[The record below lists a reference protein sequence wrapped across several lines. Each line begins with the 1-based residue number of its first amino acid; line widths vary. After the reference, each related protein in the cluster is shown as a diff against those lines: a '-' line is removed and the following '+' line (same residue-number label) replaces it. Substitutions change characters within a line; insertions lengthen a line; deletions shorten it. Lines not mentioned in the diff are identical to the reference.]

1 MATKIKNIDDDVLK
15 ANSQWAQFK
24 RNFDNGHST
33 FVKNARKYDDFYRG
47 KQWAEEDEK
56 KLRESKR
63 PALTLNMVL
72 PTVNTVLGE
81 QINTR
86 VDIAFKPKRTGTQA
100 IADALSKI
108 AMQVRDNNNFQWQ
121 ETQVFQDGLIT
132 GRGFYDVRIDFEQDV
147 RGEVKIRSLDPSEVV
162 LDIEGKDYDPATW
175 RQVFTYSWQTL
186 DDIEQTYGKKYAD
199 KLRFLGMNSQHYGR
213 DSMVMDEVRDTFG
226 DTDSTLDHYNV
237 DHEEAE
243 KTVRSIRVVERQHRM
258 AHMQKFFVDYRTGDT
273 SPIPESWDE
282 EKTLQVQSQFG
293 LGIIKKMGSKIRWT
307 ITADSVVLYDEWSL
321 YDDFTIVPYFAYF
334 RRGKPFGLVENL
346 VSSQEQLNKTASQE
360 LHIVNTTANSGWTY
374 EDGTLI
380 NMDEHELAQR
390 GAETGL
396 ILVHARGTNPPQK
409 IQPNQIPSGL
419 DNISKKANNHI
430 RQISGV
436 NDAMLGDSRA
446 DVSGVAI
453 QEKQARGQ
461 VQIQVPLDNLAKT
474 RTLVGNRILK
484 LVQQFYTEERVY
496 RITNE
501 TRPELGEEE
510 LVVNEMAPDGSILN
524 DLTIGKYD
532 VVITTLPSRDTYDET
547 QFANA
552 LQMREMGVMVPDHI
566 IIEHSSL
573 ERKHE
578 IAELMKQM
586 GGFMPPSE
594 EEQKMMQWQQEMQMK
609 SVELELGKL
618 ESELGEIQ
626 ARAQLQMSK
635 AEQIS
640 REDELKVADL
650 QSKIGLKREEMQMRI
665 QLALLSS
672 QNQKN
677 ATGAKMLMES
687 ARLDTQKAV
696 AQMQVAAKSKEKP
709 QPQRGKA

>member
-1 MATKIKNIDDDVLK
+1 MATKIKDIKDDVLK
-15 ANSQWAQFK
+15 ARSQWSQFK
-24 RNFDNGHST
+24 RNFDNGHDK
-33 FVKNARKYDDFYRG
+33 FVKNARLYDAFYQG
-47 KQWAEEDEK
+47 KQWSEDDLK
-56 KLRESKR
+56 KLSEAKR
-63 PALTLNMVL
+63 PALTLNMIL
-72 PTVNTVLGE
+72 PTINTVLGE

-100 IADALSKI
+100 IADALTKVALHI
-108 AMQVRDNNNFQWQ
+108 RDNNNFQWQ

-132 GRGFYDVRIDFEQDV
+132 GRGYYDVRMDFDEDV

-162 LDIEGKDYDPATW
+162 LDIEGKEYDPATW

-186 DDIEQTYGKKYAD
+186 DDIKETYGQKYAD
-199 KLRFLGMNSQHYGR
+199 KLRHLGINGQHYGR
-213 DSMVMDEVRDTFG
+213 DSIVLDEVRDTFG

-237 DHEEAE
+237 DQGEGD
-243 KTVRSIRVVERQHRM
+243 KTIRSIRVVERQHRM
-258 AHMQKFFVDYRTGDT
+258 AHMQKFFVDYRTGDM
-273 SPIPESWDE
+273 SPIPESWE
-282 EKTLQVQSQFG
+282 EDKILQVQSQFG

-321 YDDFTIVPYFAYF
+321 YDDFTVVPYFAYF

-346 VSSQEQLNKTASQE
+346 ISSQEQLNKTSSQE

-374 EDGTLI
+374 EDGTLV

-396 ILVHARGTNPPQK
+396 ILVHSRGSQAPQK
-409 IQPNQIPSGL
+409 ISPNQIPTGL
-419 DNISKKANNHI
+419 DNISKKANQHI

-446 DVSGVAI
+446 DVSGVAM

-474 RTLVGNRILK
+474 RNLVGSRILK
-484 LVQQFYTEERVY
+484 LIQKFYTEERVY

-510 LVVNEMAPDGSILN
+510 MVVNEMAPDGSILN
-524 DLTIGKYD
+524 DLTIGRYD
-532 VVITTLPSRDTYDET
+532 VVITTLPSRENYDET

-578 IAELMKQM
+578 IAELLKQM
-586 GGFMPPSE
+586 GGFMPPTE
-594 EEQKMMQWQQEMQMK
+594 EEQQMMQWQQEMQMK
-609 SVELELGKL
+609 ATELELGKL

-626 ARAQLQMSK
+626 ARAQLQMAK
-635 AEQIS
+635 ADQIS
-640 REDELKVADL
+640 GEDEIKIAEL

-696 AQMQVAAKSKEKP
+696 AQMQTAAKSKEKSP
-709 QPQRGKA
+709 TPTR